1 MFKVGWKLKFLEGY
15 IIVVSLKF
23 VLVNICVLLNCF
35 SVFRYFFCLFIK
47 YMCLGVFAVMSILF
61 VNINVF
67 YVYII
72 VSIVVLVSDR
82 FVVFNFGV
90 SEFFEYFLF

>member
-1 MFKVGWKLKFLEGY
+1 
-15 IIVVSLKF
+15 
-23 VLVNICVLLNCF
+23 
-35 SVFRYFFCLFIK
+35 
-47 YMCLGVFAVMSILF
+47 MSILF

-90 SEFFEYFLF
+90 SEFFLLFFILEKNIQIDYSIVQENCLMIDVC

>member
-1 MFKVGWKLKFLEGY
+1 
-15 IIVVSLKF
+15 
-23 VLVNICVLLNCF
+23 
-35 SVFRYFFCLFIK
+35 
-47 YMCLGVFAVMSILF
+47 MCSGVFAVMSILF

-90 SEFFEYFLF
+90 SEFFGNFLI

>member
-1 MFKVGWKLKFLEGY
+1 
-15 IIVVSLKF
+15 
-23 VLVNICVLLNCF
+23 
-35 SVFRYFFCLFIK
+35 
-47 YMCLGVFAVMSILF
+47 MSILF

-90 SEFFEYFLF
+90 SEFFDYFLFQKKIYRQIIVQEKCLMIDVC

>member
-1 MFKVGWKLKFLEGY
+1 
-15 IIVVSLKF
+15 
-23 VLVNICVLLNCF
+23 
-35 SVFRYFFCLFIK
+35 
-47 YMCLGVFAVMSILF
+47 MCSGVFVVMSILF

-90 SEFFEYFLF
+90 SEFFLLFFILEKNI

>member
-1 MFKVGWKLKFLEGY
+1 
-15 IIVVSLKF
+15 
-23 VLVNICVLLNCF
+23 
-35 SVFRYFFCLFIK
+35 
-47 YMCLGVFAVMSILF
+47 MSILF

-90 SEFFEYFLF
+90 SEFFLLFFILEKNIQIDYSIVQENCLMIDIC

>member
-1 MFKVGWKLKFLEGY
+1 
-15 IIVVSLKF
+15 
-23 VLVNICVLLNCF
+23 
-35 SVFRYFFCLFIK
+35 
-47 YMCLGVFAVMSILF
+47 MSILF

-90 SEFFEYFLF
+90 SEFFDNFLIQKKNIQIDYSIGELFNDRRMLKSKGMNVFN

>member
-1 MFKVGWKLKFLEGY
+1 
-15 IIVVSLKF
+15 
-23 VLVNICVLLNCF
+23 
-35 SVFRYFFCLFIK
+35 
-47 YMCLGVFAVMSILF
+47 MSILF

-90 SEFFEYFLF
+90 SEILYYFFILEKKIYRQIIVQENCLMIDIF

>member
-1 MFKVGWKLKFLEGY
+1 
-15 IIVVSLKF
+15 
-23 VLVNICVLLNCF
+23 
-35 SVFRYFFCLFIK
+35 
-47 YMCLGVFAVMSILF
+47 MSILF

-90 SEFFEYFLF
+90 SEFFDNFLIQKKNI

>member
-1 MFKVGWKLKFLEGY
+1 
-15 IIVVSLKF
+15 
-23 VLVNICVLLNCF
+23 
-35 SVFRYFFCLFIK
+35 
-47 YMCLGVFAVMSILF
+47 MSILF

-90 SEFFEYFLF
+90 SEFFLLFFILEKNIQIDQSIGELFNDRRMLKSKGIKVFS